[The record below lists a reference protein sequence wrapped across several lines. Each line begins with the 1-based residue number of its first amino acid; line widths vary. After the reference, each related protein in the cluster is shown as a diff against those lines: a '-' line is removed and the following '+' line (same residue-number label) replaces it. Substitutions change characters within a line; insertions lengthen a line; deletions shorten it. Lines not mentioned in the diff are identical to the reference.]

1 MKMSD
6 IDEIRKNL
14 KSEKLIIG
22 TEETLKALRLGKL
35 AKVYMASNCSQAARG
50 DIEHYAKLGDT
61 ELVVL
66 DIPNDELGVAC
77 RKTFSIS
84 VLSMLK

>member
-1 MKMSD
+1 MSD
-6 IDEIRKNL
+6 IEEIRKNL
-14 KSEKLIIG
+14 KSNKLIIG
-22 TEETLKALRLGKL
+22 TEETVKALKLGRM
-35 AKVYMASNCSQAARG
+35 AKVYLASNCNPAVRK
-50 DIEHYAKLGDT
+50 DIEHYAKLGST
-61 ELVVL
+61 ELVIL

>member
-1 MKMSD
+1 MSD
-6 IDEIRKNL
+6 IEEIRKNL

-22 TEETLKALRLGKL
+22 AEETIKALKHGKL
-35 AKVYMASNCSQAARG
+35 SKVYLASNCSPAIRS
-50 DIEHYAKLGDT
+50 DIEHYTKLGGT
-61 ELVVL
+61 ELVNL
-66 DIPNDELGVAC
+66 DMPNDELGVAC

>member
-1 MKMSD
+1 MSD
-6 IDEIRKNL
+6 IEEIRKNL

-22 TEETLKALRLGKL
+22 AEETIKALKHGKL
-35 AKVYMASNCSQAARG
+35 SKVYLASNCSPVIRS
-50 DIEHYAKLGDT
+50 DIEHYTKLGGT
-61 ELVVL
+61 ELVNL
-66 DIPNDELGVAC
+66 DMPNDELGVAC